1 MPGATSAYAILFA
14 YVLSSTRLSKCAST
28 VNDVN
33 TTEYDGC
40 NVCNMPPD
48 GKLSWPASRRCKQLD
63 FCDIAGR
70 YKTHTAAVCPHAK
83 PQLGHM
89 PDTTASFL
97 RSPQEEPDL
106 EFQLVRTVSTSKS
119 TLPSFEHYELIVLPY
134 RYHQYPVAAACWRGM
149 SLIQEQACAWDFPS
163 SHKCDL
169 QKFAA
174 CLYFKNIG
182 NLGALVLELKWVP
195 PTFDGCAIEGEH
207 QQIKD
212 AVLTNLTFAGPDLP
226 YEAAAYPPLKFV
238 FDTSWMTDKGDSLTQ
253 DLIAEKIATKCM
265 NMVRGLRDAFSMR
278 VLNAEGGYATGER
291 FRTSESLLEAL
302 HFSGFSAAA
311 PEGLAV
317 FAAFL
322 PVQAV
327 QDLYTR
333 YHERFSHHLKA
344 PKHYKI
350 PELDSAW
357 LKFVELLTGTIAEC
371 HRATQLRLLRVE
383 NMAEDAS
390 FSKRQVHSNHAIQA
404 TVKDSRLVLLYQA
417 PYLGV
422 ADWLDLHVTIFPP
435 ANSKA
440 RRWQRLQICGDKD
453 AAFRSITM
461 CQGHPELGRHIQT
474 TASDTAITKEQLQH
488 ALENES
494 SLQMAAETGLLLMAV
509 AATVLAG
516 MLFAHRHGIRAW
528 MLGYLGMEQRESYW
542 YGERRW
548 SEWKA
553 DQEWFSLRTTPAPA
567 SRAPVPRIADP
578 EDEGHT
584 CWFLGCGLADR
595 NAKIVGVTATPLA

>member
-1 MPGATSAYAILFA
+1 MEDPI
-14 YVLSSTRLSKCAST
+14 KCLARQSL
-28 VNDVN
+28 
-33 TTEYDGC
+33 
-40 NVCNMPPD
+40 P
-48 GKLSWPASRRCKQLD
+48 RRK
-63 FCDIAGR
+63 
-70 YKTHTAAVCPHAK
+70 
-83 PQLGHM
+83 M
-89 PDTTASFL
+89 
-97 RSPQEEPDL
+97 
-106 EFQLVRTVSTSKS
+106 
-119 TLPSFEHYELIVLPY
+119 
-134 RYHQYPVAAACWRGM
+134 M
-149 SLIQEQACAWDFPS
+149 
-163 SHKCDL
+163 
-169 QKFAA
+169 
-174 CLYFKNIG
+174 
-182 NLGALVLELKWVP
+182 
-195 PTFDGCAIEGEH
+195 
-207 QQIKD
+207 KD
-212 AVLTNLTFAGPDLP
+212 
-226 YEAAAYPPLKFV
+226 
-238 FDTSWMTDKGDSLTQ
+238 
-253 DLIAEKIATKCM
+253 
-265 NMVRGLRDAFSMR
+265 
-278 VLNAEGGYATGER
+278 GGYATGER

-474 TASDTAITKEQLQH
+474 TGASELCA
-488 ALENES
+488 ES

-567 SRAPVPRIADP
+567 SRCIR
-578 EDEGHT
+578 
-584 CWFLGCGLADR
+584 R
-595 NAKIVGVTATPLA
+595 TPPL